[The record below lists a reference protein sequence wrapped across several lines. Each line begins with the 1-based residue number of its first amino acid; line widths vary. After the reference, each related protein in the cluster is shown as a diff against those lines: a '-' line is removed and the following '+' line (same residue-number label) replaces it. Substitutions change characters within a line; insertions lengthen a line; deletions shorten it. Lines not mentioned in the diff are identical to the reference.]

1 MQWCSEC
8 GVEHEDWAGACALCD
23 APLTSER
30 PPPAAPTDHSLGTLT
45 VGPLSGDQRA
55 RMTLVLQ
62 SRRVPFEFVDEEL
75 RFPESRRP
83 DAEATLAELHAD
95 GSGEAL
101 AEAFDDVDIIVDGAP
116 DGHGDEGDSGGV
128 DGPTKLSSTL
138 RRVVAEL
145 VGALMWG
152 VALTVLGMV
161 MEWAGTPR
169 VAGSVTGIVVMML
182 VNVTLVS
189 QFGADPGKFALGLR
203 VVDAEDRWP
212 RWSQALLRFV
222 VLFGPYWL
230 LGLVAGVVWER
241 NETVGDA
248 LGWAPLVW
256 TALVIWSIQHDPQR
270 QGWHDRIARTWVVDQ
285 RPSGVRPPTV

>member
-1 MQWCSEC
+1 MLWCSEC

-23 APLTSER
+23 SPLTSEP

-62 SRRVPFEFVDEEL
+62 SRLVPFEFVDEEL

-83 DAEATLAELHAD
+83 DAEAALAELHAD

-101 AEAFDDVDIIVDGAP
+101 AEAFDDVDVDVIVDGAQGDMGSEVGGT
-116 DGHGDEGDSGGV
+116 DGSA
-128 DGPTKLSSTL
+128 PLSSTL
-138 RRVVAEL
+138 RRVAAEL

-152 VALTVLGMV
+152 GALTVLGMV
-161 MEWAGTPR
+161 MEWVGTPR
-169 VAGSVTGIVVMML
+169 VAGSVAGILVMTL
-182 VNVTLVS
+182 VNVSLVS

-212 RWSQALLRFV
+212 RWNRALLRVV

-230 LGLVAGVVWER
+230 LGLAAGALWNR
-241 NETVGDA
+241 NEAVGEA
-248 LGWAPLVW
+248 LGWAPLAW
-256 TALVIWSIQHDPQR
+256 IGLVIWSIQHDPER
-270 QGWHDRIARTWVVDQ
+270 QGWHDRIAGTWVVDQ